1 MLLLYVLVYNFLNV
15 KISSDDVILCYYIE
29 NIMYVIEIMLDINCD
44 VWEFYIINGINL
56 ILILNIILS
65 IVVVLWVLFLYLKV
79 IK

>member
-1 MLLLYVLVYNFLNV
+1 
-15 KISSDDVILCYYIE
+15 
-29 NIMYVIEIMLDINCD
+29 MYVIEIMLDINCD

-65 IVVVLWVLFLYLKV
+65 IVVIFWVLFLYLKV